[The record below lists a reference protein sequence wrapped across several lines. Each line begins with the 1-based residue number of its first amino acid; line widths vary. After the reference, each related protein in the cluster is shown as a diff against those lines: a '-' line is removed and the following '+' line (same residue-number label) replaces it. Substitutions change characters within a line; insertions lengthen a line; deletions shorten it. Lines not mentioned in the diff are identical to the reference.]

1 MAEITPSS
9 REEFRQHWR
18 VLLAAALGTTC
29 SAAAF
34 ATASLTF
41 LVPFLDKE
49 MGWRRQDV
57 STAASIF
64 LVGLMIFAPIAGRLC
79 DRWGARAI
87 ALPSIALTVL
97 ALLFLST
104 MTTSLPLFYA
114 GYFLL
119 AIGGA
124 GANFVIYSRAVASRF
139 DAMRGLALG
148 TVIASTGIT
157 IALVPFIVV
166 RVSDQYGWRSAYLGL
181 ALLSGAAALI
191 VYPWLREAK
200 VPRSE
205 TRTSQQGMTFAEV
218 RRTPRF
224 WTIAVALLLMSPAIT
239 GAHFH
244 FIPLYS
250 EKGLSREGGQVAMA
264 CFGVSMVFAR
274 PLIGFLL
281 DKLHA
286 PLVVAVAFCIPGL
299 ALLLVPQFGAGFAIV
314 LAIALGLGM
323 SAEGDVVGFL
333 TSRYFGMRAF
343 SETYGW
349 LIAAATLGFA
359 LGPVLAGKAYEVFGS
374 YDLARNAGAV
384 ACLLAATAF
393 LSLEPLRRAQRTAIS
408 SQA

>member
-1 MAEITPSS
+1 MAKIIPSP
-9 REEFRQHWR
+9 REEFKQGWR

-41 LVPFLDKE
+41 LVPSLDKE
-49 MGWRRQDV
+49 MGWGRQDV

-64 LVGLMIFAPIAGRLC
+64 LLGLMVFAPVAGRLC
-79 DRWGARAI
+79 DRLGARAI

-97 ALLFLST
+97 ALVFLST

-114 GYFLL
+114 GYFFL

-124 GANFVIYSRAVASRF
+124 GANFVIYSRVVASRF

-157 IALVPFIVV
+157 IALVPFLVV
-166 RVSDQYGWRSAYLGL
+166 WASDLYGWRAAYVGL
-181 ALLSGAAALI
+181 ALFSGAAVLI

-200 VPRSE
+200 VPRPDVGS
-205 TRTSQQGMTFAEV
+205 SLQGMTFPEV
-218 RRTPRF
+218 RKTRRF
-224 WTIAVALLLMSPAIT
+224 WAMAVALLLMSPVIT

-264 CFGVSMVFAR
+264 FFGVTMVFAR

-286 PLVVAVAFCIPGL
+286 LTCSPLAVPI
-299 ALLLVPQFGAGFAIV
+299 
-314 LAIALGLGM
+314 
-323 SAEGDVVGFL
+323 
-333 TSRYFGMRAF
+333 
-343 SETYGW
+343 
-349 LIAAATLGFA
+349 
-359 LGPVLAGKAYEVFGS
+359 
-374 YDLARNAGAV
+374 
-384 ACLLAATAF
+384 
-393 LSLEPLRRAQRTAIS
+393 
-408 SQA
+408 